1 MSICCFCR
9 SRSWSVWT
17 ASLSVL
23 PSTCRAMAALTLTR
37 PTTRARLVPG
47 PVPNRPTARHRVAVH
62 RQMPRGPWP
71 GGRLRRGTAA
81 QHPRDDDLAG
91 APVVPVRAALR
102 VVPRPPVRTSHPHDP
117 IRTRILF
124 SMSRFGAKSRIS
136 GRDLVRRLQVN
147 DRQLILILLEATS
160 RRAAWS
166 RVPRGRRQERMTSPA
181 RPGVRTGSESGRPAP
196 PPRPRSPSVARCDT
210 RSTAVVLATVR

>member
-1 MSICCFCR
+1 M
-9 SRSWSVWT
+9 
-17 ASLSVL
+17 
-23 PSTCRAMAALTLTR
+23 
-37 PTTRARLVPG
+37 PG
-47 PVPNRPTARHRVAVH
+47 PVPNRPAARHRVAVH

-71 GGRLRRGTAA
+71 GGRLRWGTAA

-136 GRDLVRRLQVN
+136 GRDLVRGLRVN
-147 DRQLILILLEATS
+147 DRQLIRGIRPWTWRKRMSGRLQAS
-160 RRAAWS
+160 RRRRASRWRSGAA
-166 RVPRGRRQERMTSPA
+166 GRRERVHGWRQSGAPAA

-196 PPRPRSPSVARCDT
+196 LPRPRSPSVAQCDT
-210 RSTAVVLATVR
+210 RSTAVVPATAR

>member
-1 MSICCFCR
+1 
-9 SRSWSVWT
+9 
-17 ASLSVL
+17 
-23 PSTCRAMAALTLTR
+23 
-37 PTTRARLVPG
+37 
-47 PVPNRPTARHRVAVH
+47 
-62 RQMPRGPWP
+62 MPRGPWP
-71 GGRLRRGTAA
+71 GGRLRWGTAA

-136 GRDLVRRLQVN
+136 GRDLVRRPKVN
-147 DRQLILILLEATS
+147 DRQLIRDIRAWIVAEA
-160 RRAAWS
+160 
-166 RVPRGRRQERMTSPA
+166 MTNPA

-196 PPRPRSPSVARCDT
+196 PPRPRSPSVAQCDT
-210 RSTAVVLATVR
+210 RSTAVVL